1 MNKASAYVNLV
12 AQTSMCHLQKNM
24 PTSSLEKWLK
34 TNKQTKMAASRSEAG
49 KIQVEPGKTVF
60 YCALKK
66 VMKESWR
73 HVKTTQLEG
82 ALLVKSLHEPK

>member
-34 TNKQTKMAASRSEAG
+34 KKWLVPDLRQGKYKLNLEKQCVSLCPNESDQRIMEACQNHTARRG
-49 KIQVEPGKTVF
+49 SAGQIMTI
-60 YCALKK
+60 
-66 VMKESWR
+66 
-73 HVKTTQLEG
+73 
-82 ALLVKSLHEPK
+82 HEPK

>member
-34 TNKQTKMAASRSEAG
+34 TNKQKWLLPDLKQG
-49 KIQVEPGKTVF
+49 KYKLNLEKQYVLLCP
-60 YCALKK
+60 
-66 VMKESWR
+66 KESDQR
-73 HVKTTQLEG
+73 IMEACQNHTARRGSAGQIIT
-82 ALLVKSLHEPK
+82 